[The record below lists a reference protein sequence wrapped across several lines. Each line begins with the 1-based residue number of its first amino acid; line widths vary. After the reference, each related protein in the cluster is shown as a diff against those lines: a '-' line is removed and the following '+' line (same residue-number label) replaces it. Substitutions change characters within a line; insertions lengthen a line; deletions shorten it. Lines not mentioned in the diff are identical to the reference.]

1 MRRSIVLAAVAV
13 ALVGVAGCG
22 HSTAGQASPVVRTSP
37 PASAPPSGDGLPV
50 DQACSLLS
58 SADFRQ
64 LGASSPPTQEMIG
77 TAHACDFSSD
87 EFALGLAI
95 RTNVGLAGFV
105 PLERPVHDTTIGRHQ
120 AREETSDGYSCD
132 LAIGVSASSRVDIGV
147 TGDGTT
153 NPCPTALTLA
163 RMVERRLP

>member
-1 MRRSIVLAAVAV
+1 MRQVIVLAAFAV

-22 HSTAGQASPVVRTSP
+22 GTTVGRASPVVRTSP
-37 PASAPPSGDGLPV
+37 PTSSSTRDGLPV
-50 DQACSLLS
+50 NQACSLLS
-58 SADFRQ
+58 SADFQQ
-64 LGASSPPTQEMIG
+64 LGASSPPSQEMVG
-77 TAHACDFSSD
+77 TAHACEFNSD
-87 EFALGLAI
+87 EFALGVAI

-105 PLERPVHDTTIGRHQ
+105 PLERAVHDTTIGRHQ

-132 LAIGVSASSRVDIGV
+132 IAIGVSASSRVDIDV
-147 TGDGTT
+147 SGDGTT